1 MKKEIRNKVLI
12 VLAGLSFIGIT
23 AGVGIGLQRSA
34 LNSSYQSLFDNDKSE
49 TKLNPPIN
57 DADLVA
63 AISNF
68 SLKPEWSKI
77 SASQAFKLHNDKLY
91 AFKLSQ
97 AVDFSKVD
105 NKFSNLFFDIQVTEE
120 TKVESNSIKNLTVF
134 VFDKKTKREVASRA
148 FSANLSGFSAIAK
161 EDFLENFIAESS
173 KYNLDKSQL
182 TKKFASDSI
191 FPSAFALKFQDQL
204 LTNLRKISPEIFDAV
219 TKTPDGV
226 AAGVATQFQQG
237 ASGGSG
243 GNGGSAGSGGT
254 GTETNGQGSG
264 GATSDGASNG
274 AGTGAQNGA
283 PGQPEAPKVEAAPE
297 TPKTPEVPLVS
308 KLKPT
313 NPNLELALKQTL
325 ESFGGLELIA
335 ASGLQSLI
343 PNEYTLLPVTS
354 EKSLV
359 KIDIDDAK
367 GTAKIWL
374 KLLDKSNKEKLIGLE
389 ITGLS
394 SVDSIK
400 DKIFAKINKN
410 QNKYISLK
418 PQVAEYFRKNPN
430 QSIAKLISDYQTRS
444 SAAGSKVVEVLKKY
458 LESPDLVKKAIK
470 GEFSTAET
478 KPTEQGSGITTTT
491 RTSDGETQN
500 ELQKK
505 LVELSKKDPKVTA
518 DFKNYLKEEY
528 NIDLPEDSTSPAQQP
543 TAVQASVAASSATE
557 VQVQV
562 QQPQQQQPQQ
572 QQPQQQQPQ
581 EQQQEIQSEDNRSP
595 RSSFSKYNFAKQQ
608 EAIELVG
615 KDKDFYAPYFEIYN
629 YQLPIIQSEGK
640 TVLVTPDQ
648 LDFWFETKDNLKVD
662 NYNFDFSLDQ
672 NQDEKSTDKTLKLN
686 VNFKADSNFKLEVS
700 PKNVPFLDVSE
711 AIEQPKDEV
720 NPQAVNVAIEVTPP
734 APEKNHSSYK
744 FKGFTYPITI
754 NTEGS
759 KVQNE
764 LEKLVGNNH
773 QGTLNNTLPY
783 LLFQSD
789 LDSIFKTAKLD
800 SWFSL
805 SDSDKNNAK
814 AYLKSTLNPITDKM
828 SLQKPKVEATPAPAP
843 AAPATPTPPAPTNPP
858 AGSGSAANPA
868 PANPGSGSA
877 ASTAPT
883 TGSGASGGS
892 TTSGDS
898 SNSSSGASSSS
909 TSSSAATAASATSSS
924 VVANTATAFQ
934 DPATPAPEKEE
945 TFAFGDYLIN
955 YLDKFEKFNK
965 AQGQKLAISSQY
977 DAKNRSYNFVFEVLD
992 SDNDTIASSTFGLVG
1007 VNKNNT
1013 ALKTSLAYG
1022 PDVFVDGSSGLDFHA
1037 HDGQTNSILTN
1048 VSSTKTSFQYKVNNF
1063 TDNSAL
1069 DKLLQENGYYNQRA
1083 TDGKGITIKQPLV
1096 YDFDNQGSVY
1106 EFDGNTKG
1114 FIKTRGRQV
1123 EKSTLQE
1130 GVMYFVFKPENN
1142 LVDSEKLVEQSYKL
1156 LSTAPEAKN
1165 GSFGA
1170 SYLELFRTVDDS
1182 NGNGNGN
1189 GKAKR
1194 ISSILNLGWRVEK
1207 ARSLAIDKNQISTT
1221 EHNYQTKG
1229 LVVFRDTDP
1238 VATDKDPSKLYDYG
1252 KQSDT
1257 DLDAGKHQEIK
1268 ESAKLFNTGA
1278 GGSGSA
1284 GSATTQT
1291 SPTVKP
1297 EDVNEI
1303 FKNFIPKDGTTTSS
1317 TDGQGQIYQDGI
1329 WFNHT
1334 RPKDN
1339 VSLESFLNKTWILEV
1354 RIDKSSVTFSLI
1366 AQREPNQEPY
1376 VWTSQLQSIYKD
1388 AKQNIN
1394 PDTPIGVM
1402 FGRGIDYSQIGDRII
1417 SGLDSSGKDRE
1428 GITFKALAV
1437 FKGEK
1442 MAKDDKARLEIR
1454 KAFIDQYF
1462 K

>member
-34 LNSSYQSLFDNDKSE
+34 LSSSYQELFNNDKSE

-134 VFDKKTKREVASRA
+134 VFDKKTKKEVASRA
-148 FSANLSGFSAIAK
+148 FTANLSGFSAIAK

-204 LTNLRKISPEIFDAV
+204 LTNLRKISPEIFDEA
-219 TKTPDGV
+219 TKTPVSV

-237 ASGGSG
+237 PGGSG
-243 GNGGSAGSGGT
+243 GNGGST
-254 GTETNGQGSG
+254 GNGQGSG
-264 GATSDGASNG
+264 GAAGDGASNG
-274 AGTGAQNGA
+274 AGAGAQDGSGPN
-283 PGQPEAPKVEAAPE
+283 QPSTPE
-297 TPKTPEVPLVS
+297 TPKVDATPKAPEVPLVS

-394 SVDSIK
+394 SVESIK

-430 QSIAKLISDYQTRS
+430 QSIAKLISDYQTLS
-444 SAAGSKVVEVLKKY
+444 SAAGSKVAEVLKKY
-458 LESPDLVKKAIK
+458 LESPDLIKKAIK
-470 GEFSTAET
+470 GEFSAAET
-478 KPTEQGSGITTTT
+478 KPAEQTTGTSGA
-491 RTSDGETQN
+491 SGQETQN
-500 ELQKK
+500 ELEKK
-505 LVELSKKDPKVTA
+505 LVELSKKDPKVTT

-528 NIDLPEDSTSPAQQP
+528 NIDLPEDKAPEAQQTA
-543 TAVQASVAASSATE
+543 TAVQASVVAVSSIEA
-557 VQVQV
+557 
-562 QQPQQQQPQQ
+562 QPQQQQQTQQQPQQ

-581 EQQQEIQSEDNRSP
+581 KVTRFDDESP
-595 RSSFSKYNFAKQQ
+595 RDFAPSKYNFIKLHDT
-608 EAIELVG
+608 IELIG
-615 KDKDFYAPYFEIYN
+615 KDKEFYAPYFEIYN

-858 AGSGSAANPA
+858 AGSGSAA
-868 PANPGSGSA
+868 
-877 ASTAPT
+877 STAPT

-992 SDNDTIASSTFGLVG
+992 SDNDTIASSTFALVG

-1013 ALKTSLAYG
+1013 ALKTSLAYS
-1022 PDVFVDGSSGLDFHA
+1022 PDVFIDGSSGLDFHA
-1037 HDGQTNSILTN
+1037 HEGQTNSILTN

-1083 TDGKGITIKQPLV
+1083 ADGKGITIKQPLV

-1170 SYLELFRTVDDS
+1170 SYLELFRTVDDNDGS
-1182 NGNGNGN
+1182 KDN
-1189 GKAKR
+1189 KAKR

-1252 KQSDT
+1252 KQTEES
-1257 DLDAGKHQEIK
+1257 LDKGEHQKIT
-1268 ESAKLFNTGA
+1268 ESKKLFDIGTTSSTGTGGVAATGA
-1278 GGSGSA
+1278 
-1284 GSATTQT
+1284 QT
-1291 SPTVKP
+1291 SPAVKT

-1303 FKNFIPKDGTTTSS
+1303 FKKFIESKS

-1334 RPKDN
+1334 RPSQN

>member
-34 LNSSYQSLFDNDKSE
+34 LSSSYLSQFDNDKSE

-219 TKTPDGV
+219 NKTPVSV
-226 AAGVATQFQQG
+226 AAGVATQFQESG
-237 ASGGSG
+237 SSGGGSG
-243 GNGGSAGSGGT
+243 GNGQGSSGAAGGGT
-254 GTETNGQGSG
+254 ADNGAAGD
-264 GATSDGASNG
+264 TSD
-274 AGTGAQNGA
+274 QNGSNQ
-283 PGQPEAPKVEAAPE
+283 PGANTSPEAPKVEAAPE
-297 TPKTPEVPLVS
+297 APKAPEVPLVS

-394 SVDSIK
+394 SVESIK

-430 QSIAKLISDYQTRS
+430 QSIAKLISQYNTKS
-444 SAAGSKVVEVLKKY
+444 SAPDSKVAEVLKKY
-458 LESPDLVKKAIK
+458 LENPDLVKKAIK
-470 GEFSTAET
+470 GETSGTGTMPAET
-478 KPTEQGSGITTTT
+478 ASPAPAQPESQAG
-491 RTSDGETQN
+491 GET
-500 ELQKK
+500 ESEFEKK
-505 LVELSKKDPKVTA
+505 LKELSKNEKDSNATQAIKT
-518 DFKNYLKEEY
+518 YLKEEY
-528 NIDLPEDSTSPAQQP
+528 NIDLPADKAPESQQTA
-543 TAVQASVAASSATE
+543 TAVPASVAALSSTNE
-557 VQVQV
+557 VQQQVQ

-572 QQPQQQQPQ
+572 QQPQQQQMQ
-581 EQQQEIQSEDNRSP
+581 QQQESQTQEQT
-595 RSSFSKYNFAKQQ
+595 QQ
-608 EAIELVG
+608 ETQPKQDSPEDIAK

-629 YQLPIIQSEGK
+629 YQLPTTQSEGISA
-640 TVLVTPDQ
+640 LVTPDQ

-672 NQDEKSTDKTLKLN
+672 KQDEKSTDKTLKVN
-686 VNFKADSNFKLEVS
+686 VNFEADSNFKLEVS
-700 PKNVPFLDVSE
+700 PKNVPFLDVSND
-711 AIEQPKDEV
+711 IVPEV
-720 NPQAVNVAIEVTPP
+720 QSTESKAVNVAIEVTPS
-734 APEKNHSSYK
+734 APEKDHSS
-744 FKGFTYPITI
+744 FRFTGWTFPITI

-773 QGTLNNTLPY
+773 QGTLNNSLPY

-805 SDSDKNNAK
+805 SDTEKNNAK
-814 AYLKSTLNPITDKM
+814 AYLKSTLNPITNEI

-843 AAPATPTPPAPTNPP
+843 ATPAPAPATPTPPAPANPGPGTAATP
-858 AGSGSAANPA
+858 APGTSTTPAAGSSGSGSSTASA
-868 PANPGSGSA
+868 GSA
-877 ASTAPT
+877 
-883 TGSGASGGS
+883 
-892 TTSGDS
+892 DS
-898 SNSSSGASSSS
+898 SSSSSSGSSSGSSATAASSSS
-909 TSSSAATAASATSSS
+909 VAT
-924 VVANTATAFQ
+924 TATPFQ
-934 DPATPAPEKEE
+934 DPATPAPEKEQ

-977 DAKNRSYNFVFEVLD
+977 DEKKRSYNFVFEVLD

-1022 PDVFVDGSSGLDFHA
+1022 PDVFIDGSSGLDFHA
-1037 HDGQTNSILTN
+1037 HEGQSKSILTN
-1048 VSSTKTSFQYKVNNF
+1048 ISSAKTSFQYKVNNF
-1063 TDNSAL
+1063 TDNPEL
-1069 DKLLQENGYYNQRA
+1069 DKLLKENGFYNQRA
-1083 TDGKGITIKQPLV
+1083 QNGKGITIKQPLV
-1096 YDFDNQGSVY
+1096 YEYDNQGSDY
-1106 EFDGNTKG
+1106 EFDGNTKK

-1130 GVMYFVFKPENN
+1130 GVMYFVFKPEDN
-1142 LVDSEKLVEQSYKL
+1142 LVKTDKLVNQSYKL
-1156 LSTAPEAKN
+1156 LSTAPEAQS

-1170 SYLELFRTVDDS
+1170 SYLELFRTHHDNEVD
-1182 NGNGNGN
+1182 
-1189 GKAKR
+1189 R
-1194 ISSILNLGWRVEK
+1194 ISQPLNIGWRIEK

-1229 LVVFRDTDP
+1229 LVVFRDADP
-1238 VATDKDPSKLYDYG
+1238 VSKQDPSKLYDYTKEKTENLNG
-1252 KQSDT
+1252 DGEDT
-1257 DLDAGKHQEIK
+1257 TEKIT
-1268 ESAKLFNTGA
+1268 ESKKLFDTGA
-1278 GGSGSA
+1278 TSSTGTGGVAAA
-1284 GSATTQT
+1284 GTQQ
-1291 SPTVKP
+1291 PDIKP
-1297 EDVNEI
+1297 EAVNEI
-1303 FKNFIPKDGTTTSS
+1303 FKKFVEAKGSDSS
-1317 TDGQGQIYQDGI
+1317 IQGQVYQDGI

-1334 RPKDN
+1334 RPSQN

-1417 SGLDSSGKDRE
+1417 SELDSSGKDRE

>member
-34 LNSSYQSLFDNDKSE
+34 LSSSYLSQFDNDKSE

-134 VFDKKTKREVASRA
+134 VFDKKTKKEVASRA

-219 TKTPDGV
+219 TSSPVSV
-226 AAGVATQFQQG
+226 ASAVATQFQQE
-237 ASGGSG
+237 SGSG
-243 GNGGSAGSGGT
+243 GG
-254 GTETNGQGSG
+254 
-264 GATSDGASNG
+264 G
-274 AGTGAQNGA
+274 AGTGSGEASGAGTGGSTGASGSNTGQGTNGEGA
-283 PGQPEAPKVEAAPE
+283 NTSPETPKVETAPEAPKA
-297 TPKTPEVPLVS
+297 PEVPLVS

-394 SVDSIK
+394 SVESIK

-444 SAAGSKVVEVLKKY
+444 SAADSKVAEVLKKY
-458 LESPDLVKKAIK
+458 LESPDLIKNAIK
-470 GEFSTAET
+470 GDASGTGTKPAET
-478 KPTEQGSGITTTT
+478 APAAPAQPEAQAEEGTKSEF
-491 RTSDGETQN
+491 E
-500 ELQKK
+500 KK
-505 LVELSKKDPKVTA
+505 LVELSTKDSKATEA
-518 DFKNYLKEEY
+518 IKTYLKDEY
-528 NIDLPEDSTSPAQQP
+528 NIDLKTDSASTQP
-543 TAVQASVAASSATE
+543 TAVQASVAAVLSAD
-557 VQVQV
+557 QVQAQE

-572 QQPQQQQPQ
+572 QQQQQM
-581 EQQQEIQSEDNRSP
+581 QQETQSEEQPKQDTP
-595 RSSFSKYNFAKQQ
+595 EEIAK
-608 EAIELVG
+608 
-615 KDKDFYAPYFEIYN
+615 KDKEFYAPYFEIYN
-629 YQLPIIQSEGK
+629 YELPTTQSEGISA
-640 TVLVTPDQ
+640 LVTPDQ

-662 NYNFDFSLDQ
+662 DYNFDFSLDQ
-672 NQDEKSTDKTLKLN
+672 KQDEKSTDKTLKLN
-686 VNFKADSNFKLEVS
+686 VNFEADSNFKLEVR
-700 PKNVPFLDVSE
+700 PENVPFLDVS
-711 AIEQPKDEV
+711 KDIVPEV
-720 NPQAVNVAIEVTPP
+720 QSTEVQSNESKLVNVAIEATPKT
-734 APEKNHSSYK
+734 PEKDHSS
-744 FKGFTYPITI
+744 FRFAGWTFPITI

-800 SWFSL
+800 SWFSI
-805 SDSDKNNAK
+805 SDTEKNNAK
-814 AYLKSTLNPITDKM
+814 AYLKTALNPITNEM
-828 SLQKPKVEATPAPAP
+828 SLQKPKVEATPAPA
-843 AAPATPTPPAPTNPP
+843 APATPTPPAPANPP
-858 AGSGSAANPA
+858 ADSGSGTPA
-868 PANPGSGSA
+868 PANPGPTNSG
-877 ASTAPT
+877 TP
-883 TGSGASGGS
+883 GGS
-892 TTSGDS
+892 TTPGAPAAGSGV
-898 SNSSSGASSSS
+898 SGSTGSDASSSS
-909 TSSSAATAASATSSS
+909 SSASSSSSSSASTAASTSSSTA
-924 VVANTATAFQ
+924 VNTATAFQ
-934 DPATPAPEKEE
+934 DPATPAPEKEQ

-955 YLDKFEKFNK
+955 YLDKLAGFKLES
-965 AQGQKLAISSQY
+965 GQKLAISSQY
-977 DAKNRSYNFVFEVLD
+977 DAKNRSYNFVFEVRD
-992 SDNDTIASSTFGLVG
+992 SDNDTIAWSKFGLVG

-1022 PDVFVDGSSGLDFHA
+1022 PDVFIDGSSGLDFHA
-1037 HDGQTNSILTN
+1037 HEGQTNSILTN
-1048 VSSTKTSFQYKVNNF
+1048 INSTKTSFQYKVNNF
-1063 TDNSAL
+1063 TDNPEL
-1069 DKLLQENGYYNQRA
+1069 DKLLKENGFYNQRA
-1083 TDGKGITIKQPLV
+1083 QDGKGITIKQPLV
-1096 YDFDNQGSVY
+1096 YG
-1106 EFDGNTKG
+1106 FDGESKKIATG
-1114 FIKTRGRQV
+1114 LGRQV

-1130 GVMYFVFKPENN
+1130 GVMYFVFKPEHTIAKT
-1142 LVDSEKLVEQSYKL
+1142 DKLLDQSYKL
-1156 LSTAPEAKN
+1156 LSTAPDGLN
-1165 GSFGA
+1165 GAFGS
-1170 SYLELFRTVDDS
+1170 SYLELFRTDDH
-1182 NGNGNGN
+1182 NGN
-1189 GKAKR
+1189 R
-1194 ISSILNLGWRVEK
+1194 ISQTINLGWRIEK
-1207 ARSLAIDKNQISTT
+1207 ARSLAIDKSQIPTT
-1221 EHNYQTKG
+1221 EHDWQTKG
-1229 LVVFRDTDP
+1229 LVVLRDADP
-1238 VATDKDPSKLYDYG
+1238 LSTNDPSKLYDYT
-1252 KQSDT
+1252 KQTDENFEAGDT
-1257 DLDAGKHQEIK
+1257 QEIK
-1268 ESAKLFNTGA
+1268 ESAKLSGTGS

-1284 GSATTQT
+1284 GTQ
-1291 SPTVKP
+1291 PTV
-1297 EDVNEI
+1297 DVNKVNDI
-1303 FKNFIPKDGTTTSS
+1303 FKKFISENGTGTTSS

-1334 RPKDN
+1334 RPSDN

>member
-34 LNSSYQSLFDNDKSE
+34 LSSSYLAQFDNDKSE

-134 VFDKKTKREVASRA
+134 VFDKKTKKEVASRA
-148 FSANLSGFSAIAK
+148 FTANLFGFSAIAK

-204 LTNLRKISPEIFDAV
+204 LTNLRKISPEIFDVV
-219 TKTPDGV
+219 TTTPVSV
-226 AAGVATQFQQG
+226 AAGVATQFQEPG
-237 ASGGSG
+237 ASGD
-243 GNGGSAGSGGT
+243 T
-254 GTETNGQGSG
+254 GTQ
-264 GATSDGASNG
+264 DGAS
-274 AGTGAQNGA
+274 
-283 PGQPEAPKVEAAPE
+283 QPSTDGSSPKAPKVEATPE
-297 TPKTPEVPLVS
+297 TPKAPEVPLVS

-430 QSIAKLISDYQTRS
+430 QSIAKLISQYNTKV
-444 SAAGSKVVEVLKKY
+444 SAADSKVAEVLKKY

-470 GEFSTAET
+470 GEFSVESQTESSET
-478 KPTEQGSGITTTT
+478 FDEKLKKLASQGEQSSKDSVKEYLKQEYNIEVQTDSTGS
-491 RTSDGETQN
+491 TSTGGGETQP
-500 ELQKK
+500 
-505 LVELSKKDPKVTA
+505 V
-518 DFKNYLKEEY
+518 
-528 NIDLPEDSTSPAQQP
+528 
-543 TAVQASVAASSATE
+543 AVQASVTALSSTSQPQAQQE
-557 VQVQV
+557 QQQQQMQQQQPEQQQPQV
-562 QQPQQQQPQQ
+562 QQPKQVTWFDD
-572 QQPQQQQPQ
+572 
-581 EQQQEIQSEDNRSP
+581 ESP
-595 RSSFSKYNFAKQQ
+595 RDFAPSKYNFIKVH
-608 EAIELVG
+608 ETIELVG

-629 YQLPIIQSEGK
+629 YQLPTIQSEGK

-711 AIEQPKDEV
+711 AIEQPKDQTSE
-720 NPQAVNVAIEVTPP
+720 PKAVNVAIEATPKT
-734 APEKNHSSYK
+734 PEKDHSSYK

-773 QGTLNNTLPY
+773 QGTLNNSLPY

-814 AYLKSTLNPITDKM
+814 AYLKSTLNPITNEM
-828 SLQKPKVEATPAPAP
+828 SLQKPKVEAAPTPAPAP
-843 AAPATPTPPAPTNPP
+843 ATP
-858 AGSGSAANPA
+858 PA
-868 PANPGSGSA
+868 PANPPAASTPAEGSGAAGSAAPAAGSGGSTGSA
-877 ASTAPT
+877 AS
-883 TGSGASGGS
+883 GGS
-892 TTSGDS
+892 SGS
-898 SNSSSGASSSS
+898 SPSSTSSSSSSDSSS
-909 TSSSAATAASATSSS
+909 TSSSSSSSSSASSSAATTSSS
-924 VVANTATAFQ
+924 TAATTATAFQ

-965 AQGQKLAISSQY
+965 TQGQKLAISSQY
-977 DAKNRSYNFVFEVLD
+977 DAKNRSYNFVFEVRD
-992 SDNDTIASSTFGLVG
+992 SDNDTIASSTFALVG

-1013 ALKTSLAYG
+1013 ALKTSLAYS
-1022 PDVFVDGSSGLDFHA
+1022 PDVFIDGSSGLDFHA
-1037 HDGQTNSILTN
+1037 HEGQTNSILTN

-1083 TDGKGITIKQPLV
+1083 ADGKGITIKQPLV

-1170 SYLELFRTVDDS
+1170 SYLELFRTVDDNDGS
-1182 NGNGNGN
+1182 KDN
-1189 GKAKR
+1189 KAKR

-1252 KQSDT
+1252 KQTEES
-1257 DLDAGKHQEIK
+1257 LDKGEHQKIT
-1268 ESAKLFNTGA
+1268 ESKKLFDTGA
-1278 GGSGSA
+1278 TSSTGTGGVA
-1284 GSATTQT
+1284 ATGAQT
-1291 SPTVKP
+1291 SPAVKT

-1303 FKNFIPKDGTTTSS
+1303 FKKFIESKS

>member
-34 LNSSYQSLFDNDKSE
+34 LSSSYQELFNNDKSE

-134 VFDKKTKREVASRA
+134 VFDKKTKKEVASRA

-219 TKTPDGV
+219 TTTPDGV
-226 AAGVATQFQQG
+226 AAGVATQFQDGAGTGAGNGAGTNG
-237 ASGGSG
+237 AS
-243 GNGGSAGSGGT
+243 
-254 GTETNGQGSG
+254 GSG
-264 GATSDGASNG
+264 GATGDTGSNG
-274 AGTGAQNGA
+274 AGTDAQNGSTQPA
-283 PGQPEAPKVEAAPE
+283 APEAPKVDAAP
-297 TPKTPEVPLVS
+297 KAPEVPLVS

-394 SVDSIK
+394 SVESIK
-400 DKIFAKINKN
+400 NKIFAKINKN

-430 QSIAKLISDYQTRS
+430 QSIAKLVSDYQTRS

-572 QQPQQQQPQ
+572 QQPQ

-629 YQLPIIQSEGK
+629 YQLPTIQSQGQ

-662 NYNFDFSLDQ
+662 DYNFDFSLDQ
-672 NQDEKSTDKTLKLN
+672 KQDEKSTDKTLKLN

-711 AIEQPKDEV
+711 AIEQPKDQSSE
-720 NPQAVNVAIEVTPP
+720 PKTVNVAIQVTPP
-734 APEKNHSSYK
+734 APEKDHSSYK

-773 QGTLNNTLPY
+773 QGTLNNSLPY

-828 SLQKPKVEATPAPAP
+828 SLQKPKVETTPAP
-843 AAPATPTPPAPTNPP
+843 AAPAAPTPPAPANPP
-858 AGSGSAANPA
+858 TDSGSAATPA
-868 PANPGSGSA
+868 PGAPASGSGSA
-877 ASTAPT
+877 AS
-883 TGSGASGGS
+883 GG
-892 TTSGDS
+892 S
-898 SNSSSGASSSS
+898 SNSSSSSSS
-909 TSSSAATAASATSSS
+909 TSTAATSSS
-924 VVANTATAFQ
+924 SVTSTATAFQ
-934 DPATPAPEKEE
+934 DPATPAPEKEQ

-977 DAKNRSYNFVFEVLD
+977 DEKKRSYNFVFEVLD

-1013 ALKTSLAYG
+1013 ALKTSLAYS
-1022 PDVFVDGSSGLDFHA
+1022 PDVFIDGSSGLDFHA
-1037 HDGQTNSILTN
+1037 HEGQTNSILTN

-1083 TDGKGITIKQPLV
+1083 ADGKGITIKQPLV

-1142 LVDSEKLVEQSYKL
+1142 LVNSEKLVEQSYKL
-1156 LSTAPEAKN
+1156 LSTAPEAQN

-1182 NGNGNGN
+1182 NGNGNGNGN

-1238 VATDKDPSKLYDYG
+1238 VATDKDPSKLYDYA
-1252 KQSDT
+1252 KQTEES
-1257 DLDAGKHQEIK
+1257 LDKGEHQKIT
-1268 ESAKLFNTGA
+1268 ESKKLFDTGA
-1278 GGSGSA
+1278 TSSTGTGGVA
-1284 GSATTQT
+1284 ATATQT
-1291 SPTVKP
+1291 SPTVKT

-1303 FKNFIPKDGTTTSS
+1303 FKKFIESKS

-1376 VWTSQLQSIYKD
+1376 VWTSQLQTIYKD

>member
-34 LNSSYQSLFDNDKSE
+34 LSSSYLSQFDNDKSE

-134 VFDKKTKREVASRA
+134 VFDKKTKKEVASRA
-148 FSANLSGFSAIAK
+148 FTANLSGFSAIAK

-219 TKTPDGV
+219 TKTPVSV
-226 AAGVATQFQQG
+226 AAGVATQFQQDSSEG
-237 ASGGSG
+237 GGGTGSG
-243 GNGGSAGSGGT
+243 GNGQGSAAGAGNGAGTNGGT
-254 GTETNGQGSG
+254 GTDGASG
-264 GATSDGASNG
+264 GAAG
-274 AGTGAQNGA
+274 GTGDQNGSNQ
-283 PGQPEAPKVEAAPE
+283 PGANTPE
-297 TPKTPEVPLVS
+297 TPKVDAAPKTLEVPLVS

-430 QSIAKLISDYQTRS
+430 QSIAKLISQYNTKV
-444 SAAGSKVVEVLKKY
+444 SAADSKVAEVLKKY
-458 LESPDLVKKAIK
+458 LESPDLIKNAIM
-470 GEFSTAET
+470 
-478 KPTEQGSGITTTT
+478 
-491 RTSDGETQN
+491 GETSGTGTMPAEAALPAPAQPGSQAGG
-500 ELQKK
+500 ETESEFEKK
-505 LVELSKKDPKVTA
+505 LKELSKNEKDSNATQAIKT
-518 DFKNYLKEEY
+518 YLKEEY
-528 NIDLPEDSTSPAQQP
+528 NIDLPADKTPESQQTA
-543 TAVQASVAASSATE
+543 TAVPASVAALWFIDE
-557 VQVQV
+557 VKQL
-562 QQPQQQQPQQ
+562 QQESQT
-572 QQPQQQQPQ
+572 Q
-581 EQQQEIQSEDNRSP
+581 EQTQQETQPKQDSPEDI
-595 RSSFSKYNFAKQQ
+595 AK
-608 EAIELVG
+608 
-615 KDKDFYAPYFEIYN
+615 KDKAFYAPYFEIYN
-629 YQLPIIQSEGK
+629 YQLPTTESEGISA
-640 TVLVTPDQ
+640 LVTPDQ

-662 NYNFDFSLDQ
+662 DYNFDFSLDQ

-686 VNFKADSNFKLEVS
+686 VNFEADSNFKLEVK
-700 PKNVPFLDVSE
+700 PENVPFLDVS
-711 AIEQPKDEV
+711 KDIVPEV
-720 NPQAVNVAIEVTPP
+720 QSNESKAVNVAIEVTPS
-734 APEKNHSSYK
+734 APEKDHSSYR
-744 FKGFTYPITI
+744 FTGWTFPITI

-800 SWFSL
+800 SWFSI
-805 SDSDKNNAK
+805 SDTEKNNAK
-814 AYLKSTLNPITDKM
+814 AYLKSTLNPITNEI
-828 SLQKPKVEATPAPAP
+828 SLQKPKVEAAPAPAP
-843 AAPATPTPPAPTNPP
+843 ANPP
-858 AGSGSAANPA
+858 APA
-868 PANPGSGSA
+868 PANPPADSGS
-877 ASTAPT
+877 T
-883 TGSGASGGS
+883 ASGGS
-892 TTSGDS
+892 T
-898 SNSSSGASSSS
+898 SSGASSSS
-909 TSSSAATAASATSSS
+909 SSNASSSSSSSSSTSSTSASATASSS
-924 VVANTATAFQ
+924 VANTATPFQ
-934 DPATPAPEKEE
+934 DPATPPAQEKEQ

-955 YLDKFEKFNK
+955 YLDKFAGFKLES
-965 AQGQKLAISSQY
+965 GQKLAISSQY
-977 DAKNRSYNFVFEVLD
+977 DEKKRSYNFVFEVRD

-1013 ALKTSLAYG
+1013 ALKTSLAYS
-1022 PDVFVDGSSGLDFHA
+1022 PDVFIDGSSGLDFHA
-1037 HDGQTNSILTN
+1037 HEGQSNSILTN
-1048 VSSTKTSFQYKVNNF
+1048 ISSAKTSFQYKVNNF
-1063 TDNSAL
+1063 TDNPEL
-1069 DKLLQENGYYNQRA
+1069 DKLLKENGFYNQRA
-1083 TDGKGITIKQPLV
+1083 QDGKGITIKQPLV
-1096 YDFDNQGSVY
+1096 YG
-1106 EFDGNTKG
+1106 FDGESKKIATG
-1114 FIKTRGRQV
+1114 LGRQV

-1130 GVMYFVFKPENN
+1130 GVMYFVFKPEHTIAKI
-1142 LVDSEKLVEQSYKL
+1142 DKLLDQSYKL
-1156 LSTAPEAKN
+1156 LSTAPDGLN
-1165 GSFGA
+1165 GAFGS
-1170 SYLELFRTVDDS
+1170 SYLELFRTNDDNNS
-1182 NGNGNGN
+1182 N
-1189 GKAKR
+1189 R
-1194 ISSILNLGWRVEK
+1194 ISQTINLGWRIEK
-1207 ARSLAIDKNQISTT
+1207 ARSLAIDKNQIPTT
-1221 EHNYQTKG
+1221 EHDWQTKG
-1229 LVVFRDTDP
+1229 LVVFRDAADP
-1238 VATDKDPSKLYDYG
+1238 ASNQDPSKLYDYTKEETEKLTAG
-1252 KQSDT
+1252 DGEDTEKITESKTLFDT
-1257 DLDAGKHQEIK
+1257 DA
-1268 ESAKLFNTGA
+1268 
-1278 GGSGSA
+1278 
-1284 GSATTQT
+1284 
-1291 SPTVKP
+1291 
-1297 EDVNEI
+1297 
-1303 FKNFIPKDGTTTSS
+1303 TSS
-1317 TDGQGQIYQDGI
+1317 TGTGGVAATGTQQPNIDANKVNDIFKKFIEAKSTQGQGQIYQDGI

>member
-34 LNSSYQSLFDNDKSE
+34 LSSSYQELFNNDKSE

-134 VFDKKTKREVASRA
+134 VFDKKTKKEVASRA

-204 LTNLRKISPEIFDAV
+204 LTNLRKISPEIFEEV
-219 TKTPDGV
+219 NKTPVSV
-226 AAGVATQFQQG
+226 AAGVATQFQEPAG
-237 ASGGSG
+237 GSGGSG
-243 GNGGSAGSGGT
+243 G
-254 GTETNGQGSG
+254 NGQGSG
-264 GATSDGASNG
+264 GATGD
-274 AGTGAQNGA
+274 TGAQNGA
-283 PGQPEAPKVEAAPE
+283 AQDGASQPGADGSSPEAPKVDAAP
-297 TPKTPEVPLVS
+297 KAPEVPLVS

-394 SVDSIK
+394 SVESIK

-430 QSIAKLISDYQTRS
+430 QSIAKLISQYNTKS
-444 SAAGSKVVEVLKKY
+444 SAPDSKVAKVLKKY
-458 LESPDLVKKAIK
+458 LENPDLVKKAIK
-470 GEFSTAET
+470 GETSGTGTMPAET
-478 KPTEQGSGITTTT
+478 ASPAPAQPESQAG
-491 RTSDGETQN
+491 GET
-500 ELQKK
+500 ESEFEKK
-505 LVELSKKDPKVTA
+505 LKELSKNEKDSNATQAIKT
-518 DFKNYLKEEY
+518 YLKEEY
-528 NIDLPEDSTSPAQQP
+528 NIDLPADKAPESQQTA
-543 TAVQASVAASSATE
+543 TAVSASVAALSSTNE
-557 VQVQV
+557 VQQQV
-562 QQPQQQQPQQ
+562 QQQQQPQQ
-572 QQPQQQQPQ
+572 QQESQTQ
-581 EQQQEIQSEDNRSP
+581 EQTQQETQPKQDSPEDI
-595 RSSFSKYNFAKQQ
+595 AK
-608 EAIELVG
+608 
-615 KDKDFYAPYFEIYN
+615 KDKAFYAPYFEIYN
-629 YQLPIIQSEGK
+629 YQLPTTQSDGISA
-640 TVLVTPDQ
+640 LVTPDQ

-662 NYNFDFSLDQ
+662 DYNFDFSLGQ

-686 VNFKADSNFKLEVS
+686 VNFEADSNFKLEVR
-700 PKNVPFLDVSE
+700 PENVPFLDVS
-711 AIEQPKDEV
+711 KDIVKESEV
-720 NPQAVNVAIEVTPP
+720 QGTESKAVNVAIPVTPP
-734 APEKNHSSYK
+734 APEKDHSSYR
-744 FKGFTYPITI
+744 FAGWTFPITI

-800 SWFSL
+800 SWFSI
-805 SDSDKNNAK
+805 SDTEKNNAK
-814 AYLKSTLNPITDKM
+814 AYLKSTLNPITNEM
-828 SLQKPKVEATPAPAP
+828 SLQKPKVESTPTPEPAPAN
-843 AAPATPTPPAPTNPP
+843 PTPPAPTPP
-858 AGSGSAANPA
+858 ADSGAGATPA
-868 PANPGSGSA
+868 PGTGSV
-877 ASTAPT
+877 APT
-883 TGSGASGGS
+883 NPGSGASGS
-892 TTSGDS
+892 TSG
-898 SNSSSGASSSS
+898 SSSGGSSDSSS
-909 TSSSAATAASATSSS
+909 TSTTATSSS
-924 VVANTATAFQ
+924 SVANTATAFQ
-934 DPATPAPEKEE
+934 DPATPAPEKEQ

-955 YLDKFEKFNK
+955 YLDKFAGFKLES
-965 AQGQKLAISSQY
+965 GQKLAISSQY
-977 DAKNRSYNFVFEVLD
+977 DEKKRSYNFVFEVRD

-1022 PDVFVDGSSGLDFHA
+1022 PDVFIDGSSGLDFHA
-1037 HDGQTNSILTN
+1037 HEGQSKSILTN
-1048 VSSTKTSFQYKVNNF
+1048 INSTKTSFQYKVNNF
-1063 TDNSAL
+1063 TDNPEL
-1069 DKLLQENGYYNQRA
+1069 DKLLKENGFYNQRA
-1083 TDGKGITIKQPLV
+1083 QDGKGITIKQPLV
-1096 YDFDNQGSVY
+1096 YEYDNQGSDY
-1106 EFDGNTKG
+1106 EFDGNTKK

-1130 GVMYFVFKPENN
+1130 GVMYFVFKPEDTIAKTDK
-1142 LVDSEKLVEQSYKL
+1142 LVDQSYKL
-1156 LSTAPEAKN
+1156 LSTAPEAQN

-1170 SYLELFRTVDDS
+1170 SYLELFRTSEYSLDK
-1182 NGNGNGN
+1182 N
-1189 GKAKR
+1189 APLQT
-1194 ISSILNLGWRVEK
+1194 LNLGWRIEK
-1207 ARSLAIDKNQISTT
+1207 ARSLAIDKNQIPTT
-1221 EHNYQTKG
+1221 EHDWQTKG
-1229 LVVFRDTDP
+1229 LVVFRDSDP
-1238 VATDKDPSKLYDYG
+1238 LSTKDSSKLYDYT
-1252 KQSDT
+1252 KQTAENFDLGDT
-1257 DLDAGKHQEIK
+1257 QEIT
-1268 ESAKLFNTGA
+1268 ESKKLYDTGSSTGT
-1278 GGSGSA
+1278 GGVA
-1284 GSATTQT
+1284 ATGTEQ

-1297 EDVNEI
+1297 EDVNDI
-1303 FKNFIPKDGTTTSS
+1303 FKKFIEAKS
-1317 TDGQGQIYQDGI
+1317 TQGQGQIYQDGI

-1334 RPKDN
+1334 RPSQN

>member
-134 VFDKKTKREVASRA
+134 VFDKKTKKEVASRA
-148 FSANLSGFSAIAK
+148 FTANLSGFSAIAK

-204 LTNLRKISPEIFDAV
+204 LTNLRKISPEIFEAV
-219 TKTPDGV
+219 NKTPDGV
-226 AAGVATQFQQG
+226 AAGVATQFQEAAG
-237 ASGGSG
+237 GSGGSG
-243 GNGGSAGSGGT
+243 AVGSGAG
-254 GTETNGQGSG
+254 TNGQGSG
-264 GATSDGASNG
+264 GATGDNG
-274 AGTGAQNGA
+274 SAGTGTGAQNGA
-283 PGQPEAPKVEAAPE
+283 SGQPNGSSPEAPKVEATPE
-297 TPKTPEVPLVS
+297 TPKAPEVPLVS

-394 SVDSIK
+394 SVESIK

-444 SAAGSKVVEVLKKY
+444 SAAGSKVAEVLKKY

-470 GEFSTAET
+470 GEFSVAET
-478 KPTEQGSGITTTT
+478 KPVEQTSGTSGTTG
-491 RTSDGETQN
+491 TSGASGQETQN
-500 ELQKK
+500 ELEKK
-505 LVELSKKDPKVTA
+505 LVELSKKDPKVTT

-528 NIDLPEDSTSPAQQP
+528 NIDLPEDKAPEAQQTA
-543 TAVQASVAASSATE
+543 TAVQASVVAVSSIEA
-557 VQVQV
+557 
-562 QQPQQQQPQQ
+562 QPQQQQQTQQQ
-572 QQPQQQQPQ
+572 QQPQAQQPQ
-581 EQQQEIQSEDNRSP
+581 KVTRFDDESP
-595 RSSFSKYNFAKQQ
+595 RDFAPSKYNFIKLHDT
-608 EAIELVG
+608 IELIG
-615 KDKDFYAPYFEIYN
+615 KDKEFYAPYFEIYN

-858 AGSGSAANPA
+858 AGSGSAA
-868 PANPGSGSA
+868 
-877 ASTAPT
+877 STAPT

-892 TTSGDS
+892 TTSSDS

-945 TFAFGDYLIN
+945 TFAFGYYLIN

-1013 ALKTSLAYG
+1013 ALKTSLAYS
-1022 PDVFVDGSSGLDFHA
+1022 PDVFIDGSSGLDFHA
-1037 HDGQTNSILTN
+1037 HEGQTNSILTN

-1083 TDGKGITIKQPLV
+1083 ADGKGITIKQPLV

-1142 LVDSEKLVEQSYKL
+1142 IANTEQLVEQSYKL
-1156 LSTAPEAKN
+1156 LSTAPEAQN

-1238 VATDKDPSKLYDYG
+1238 VATDKDPSKLYDYE
-1252 KQSDT
+1252 KQTEQS
-1257 DLDAGKHQEIK
+1257 LDEGEHQKIT
-1268 ESAKLFNTGA
+1268 ESKKLFDTGA
-1278 GGSGSA
+1278 TSSTGTGGVTAIG
-1284 GSATTQT
+1284 TQQ
-1291 SPTVKP
+1291 SPTVKT

-1303 FKNFIPKDGTTTSS
+1303 FKKFIESKS

-1334 RPKDN
+1334 RPSQN

>member
-134 VFDKKTKREVASRA
+134 VFDKKTKKEVASRA
-148 FSANLSGFSAIAK
+148 FTANLSGFSAIAK

-204 LTNLRKISPEIFDAV
+204 LTNLRKISPEIFDAA
-219 TKTPDGV
+219 TKTPVSV
-226 AAGVATQFQQG
+226 AAGVATQFQETG
-237 ASGGSG
+237 STGSGSG
-243 GNGGSAGSGGT
+243 GNG
-254 GTETNGQGSG
+254 QGSG
-264 GATSDGASNG
+264 AGTGGGTAAGGTDGASTGATGGTNGNTASNG
-274 AGTGAQNGA
+274 AGAGTQNGEGA
-283 PGQPEAPKVEAAPE
+283 VAPE
-297 TPKTPEVPLVS
+297 TPKVDAAPKAPEVPLVS

-394 SVDSIK
+394 SVESIK

-430 QSIAKLISDYQTRS
+430 QSIAKLISQYNTKSLAPD
-444 SAAGSKVVEVLKKY
+444 SKVAEVLKKY

-470 GEFSTAET
+470 GEFSVESQTESSET
-478 KPTEQGSGITTTT
+478 FDEKLKKLASQGEQSSKDSVKEYLKQEYNIEVQTDSTGS
-491 RTSDGETQN
+491 TSTGGGETQP
-500 ELQKK
+500 
-505 LVELSKKDPKVTA
+505 V
-518 DFKNYLKEEY
+518 
-528 NIDLPEDSTSPAQQP
+528 
-543 TAVQASVAASSATE
+543 AVQASVAALSSTSQPQA
-557 VQVQV
+557 
-562 QQPQQQQPQQ
+562 QQEQQQQQMQQQQPQQ
-572 QQPQQQQPQ
+572 QQPQQQQP
-581 EQQQEIQSEDNRSP
+581 EQQQPQVQQPKQVTWFDDESP
-595 RSSFSKYNFAKQQ
+595 RDFAPSKYNFIKVH
-608 EAIELVG
+608 ETIELVG

-629 YQLPIIQSEGK
+629 YQLPTIQSEGK
-640 TVLVTPDQ
+640 TALVTPDQ

-672 NQDEKSTDKTLKLN
+672 KQDESGTDKTLKLN
-686 VNFKADSNFKLEVS
+686 VNFEADSNFKLEVR
-700 PKNVPFLDVSE
+700 PENVPFLDVSD

-720 NPQAVNVAIEVTPP
+720 NPQAVNVAIPVTPS
-734 APEKNHSSYK
+734 APEKDHSSYK

-773 QGTLNNTLPY
+773 QGTLNNSLPY

-814 AYLKSTLNPITDKM
+814 AYLKSTLNPITNEM
-828 SLQKPKVEATPAPAP
+828 SLQKPKVEAAPTPAPAP
-843 AAPATPTPPAPTNPP
+843 ANPTPPAPTNPP
-858 AGSGSAANPA
+858 ADSGSTASNPPAVGSGSSTA
-868 PANPGSGSA
+868 PAAGSDSGSTGSA
-877 ASTAPT
+877 A
-883 TGSGASGGS
+883 SGASGGS
-892 TTSGDS
+892 
-898 SNSSSGASSSS
+898 SNSS
-909 TSSSAATAASATSSS
+909 SATSSS
-924 VVANTATAFQ
+924 TGSAATTSSSVVVNNATAFQ

-1013 ALKTSLAYG
+1013 ALKTSLAYS
-1022 PDVFVDGSSGLDFHA
+1022 PDVFIDGSSGLDFHA
-1037 HDGQTNSILTN
+1037 HEGQTNSILTN

-1083 TDGKGITIKQPLV
+1083 ADGKGITIKQPLV

-1170 SYLELFRTVDDS
+1170 SYLELFRTVDDNDGS
-1182 NGNGNGN
+1182 KDN
-1189 GKAKR
+1189 KAKR

-1252 KQSDT
+1252 KQTEES
-1257 DLDAGKHQEIK
+1257 LDKGEHQKIT
-1268 ESAKLFNTGA
+1268 ESKKLFDTGTTSSTGTGGVAATGA
-1278 GGSGSA
+1278 
-1284 GSATTQT
+1284 QT
-1291 SPTVKP
+1291 SPAVKT

-1303 FKNFIPKDGTTTSS
+1303 FKKFIESKS

-1334 RPKDN
+1334 RPSQN

-1417 SGLDSSGKDRE
+1417 SDLDSSGKDRE

>member
-34 LNSSYQSLFDNDKSE
+34 LSSSYLSQFDNDKSE

-134 VFDKKTKREVASRA
+134 VFDKKTKKEVASRA

-219 TKTPDGV
+219 NKTPDGV
-226 AAGVATQFQQG
+226 AAGVATQFQETG
-237 ASGGSG
+237 ASGSGSG
-243 GNGGSAGSGGT
+243 GNGGSAGSGAGT
-254 GTETNGQGSG
+254 GDTGSTG
-264 GATSDGASNG
+264 TGA
-274 AGTGAQNGA
+274 GAQNGA
-283 PGQPEAPKVEAAPE
+283 SQPAAPEAPKVET
-297 TPKTPEVPLVS
+297 TPKAPEVPLVS

-491 RTSDGETQN
+491 GTSDGETQN

-528 NIDLPEDSTSPAQQP
+528 NIDLPEDSTSLAQQP

-562 QQPQQQQPQQ
+562 QV

-615 KDKDFYAPYFEIYN
+615 KDKDFYVPYFEIYN
-629 YQLPIIQSEGK
+629 YQLPTIQSQGQ

-662 NYNFDFSLDQ
+662 DYNFDFSLDQ

-686 VNFKADSNFKLEVS
+686 VNFKADSNLKLEVS
-700 PKNVPFLDVSE
+700 PKNVPFLDFSE
-711 AIEQPKDEV
+711 AIEQPKAEI
-720 NPQAVNVAIEVTPP
+720 NPQAVNVAIQVTPP
-734 APEKNHSSYK
+734 APEKDHSSYK

-773 QGTLNNTLPY
+773 QGTLNNSLPY

-828 SLQKPKVEATPAPAP
+828 SLQKPKVEATPAPA
-843 AAPATPTPPAPTNPP
+843 APATPAPAT
-858 AGSGSAANPA
+858 PA
-868 PANPGSGSA
+868 PANPPAASTPAEGSGAAGSA
-877 ASTAPT
+877 APAA
-883 TGSGASGGS
+883 GSGGS
-892 TTSGDS
+892 SGS
-898 SNSSSGASSSS
+898 SSSS
-909 TSSSAATAASATSSS
+909 TSSSSSSDSSSTSSS
-924 VVANTATAFQ
+924 SSSSSSASSSAASTSSSTAVNTATAFQ
-934 DPATPAPEKEE
+934 DPAAPAQEKEH

-992 SDNDTIASSTFGLVG
+992 SDNDTIASSTFALVG

-1013 ALKTSLAYG
+1013 ALKTSLAYS
-1022 PDVFVDGSSGLDFHA
+1022 PDVFIDGSSGLDFHA
-1037 HDGQTNSILTN
+1037 HEGQTNSILTN

-1156 LSTAPEAKN
+1156 LSTTPEAKN

-1182 NGNGNGN
+1182 D
-1189 GKAKR
+1189 GKDKDNSKPKR
-1194 ISSILNLGWRVEK
+1194 ISSILNLGWRIEK

-1238 VATDKDPSKLYDYG
+1238 VATDKDPSKLYDYE
-1252 KQSDT
+1252 KQTEQS
-1257 DLDAGKHQEIK
+1257 LDKGEHQKIT
-1268 ESAKLFNTGA
+1268 ESKKLFDTGA
-1278 GGSGSA
+1278 TSSTGTGGVT
-1284 GSATTQT
+1284 ATDTQQ
-1291 SPTVKP
+1291 SPTVKT

-1303 FKNFIPKDGTTTSS
+1303 FKKFIESKS

-1334 RPKDN
+1334 RPSQN

>member
-34 LNSSYQSLFDNDKSE
+34 LNSSYLSQFDNDKSE

-134 VFDKKTKREVASRA
+134 VFDKKTKKEVASRA
-148 FSANLSGFSAIAK
+148 FTANLSGFSAIAK

-204 LTNLRKISPEIFDAV
+204 LTNLRKISPEIFDAA

-226 AAGVATQFQQG
+226 AAGVATQFQDGGGGG
-237 ASGGSG
+237 AGTGSG
-243 GNGGSAGSGGT
+243 GNGGTSGSNGAAGDT
-254 GTETNGQGSG
+254 G
-264 GATSDGASNG
+264 SNG
-274 AGTGAQNGA
+274 AGTDAQNGGSQ
-283 PGQPEAPKVEAAPE
+283 PSTSPEAPKVDAA
-297 TPKTPEVPLVS
+297 PKTPEVPLVS

-394 SVDSIK
+394 SVESIK

-444 SAAGSKVVEVLKKY
+444 SAADSKVAKVFEEYLKDNNK
-458 LESPDLVKKAIK
+458 IK
-470 GEFSTAET
+470 QALMGEGSGTGET
-478 KPTEQGSGITTTT
+478 KPAETVSPAPAQPEAQAE
-491 RTSDGETQN
+491 GETQS
-500 ELQKK
+500 ELQKQ
-505 LVELSKKDPKVTA
+505 LVELSKKDSKVTEA
-518 DFKNYLKEEY
+518 FKTYLKDEY
-528 NIDLPEDSTSPAQQP
+528 NIDLPKEPASQTQQ
-543 TAVQASVAASSATE
+543 TGVAVQASVAALPSTGE
-557 VQVQV
+557 VEQQQ

-581 EQQQEIQSEDNRSP
+581 QQQP
-595 RSSFSKYNFAKQQ
+595 QQ
-608 EAIELVG
+608 ETQPTEETAEAIAK
-615 KDKDFYAPYFEIYN
+615 KDKEFYAPYFEIYN

-662 NYNFDFSLDQ
+662 DYNFDFSLDQ
-672 NQDEKSTDKTLKLN
+672 NQDESSTDKTLKLN

-711 AIEQPKDEV
+711 AIEQPKDEI

-828 SLQKPKVEATPAPAP
+828 SLQKPKVEAAPAPEPAPATPPAPAP
-843 AAPATPTPPAPTNPP
+843 ANPPADSGVAATPAPGTSTTPA
-858 AGSGSAANPA
+858 AGSGS
-868 PANPGSGSA
+868 
-877 ASTAPT
+877 STASA
-883 TGSGASGGS
+883 GSTSGGS
-892 TTSGDS
+892 
-898 SNSSSGASSSS
+898 SSSSSSSAPAAS
-909 TSSSAATAASATSSS
+909 TSSSTVAT
-924 VVANTATAFQ
+924 TATAFQ

-1013 ALKTSLAYG
+1013 ALKTSLAYS
-1022 PDVFVDGSSGLDFHA
+1022 PDVFIDGSSGLDFHA
-1037 HDGQTNSILTN
+1037 HEGQTNSILTN
-1048 VSSTKTSFQYKVNNF
+1048 ISSAKTSFQYKVNNF
-1063 TDNSAL
+1063 TDNPEL
-1069 DKLLQENGYYNQRA
+1069 DKLLKENGFYNQRA
-1083 TDGKGITIKQPLV
+1083 QDGKGITIKQPLV
-1096 YDFDNQGSVY
+1096 YEYDNQGSDY
-1106 EFDGNTKG
+1106 EFDGNTKK

-1130 GVMYFVFKPENN
+1130 GVMYFVFKPEDN
-1142 LVDSEKLVEQSYKL
+1142 LVKTNKLEDQSYKL
-1156 LSTAPEAKN
+1156 LSTAPEAQN

-1170 SYLELFRTVDDS
+1170 SYLELFRTID
-1182 NGNGNGN
+1182 GNGN
-1189 GKAKR
+1189 R
-1194 ISSILNLGWRVEK
+1194 ISPTINLGWRIEK
-1207 ARSLAIDKNQISTT
+1207 ARSLAIDKNQIATT
-1221 EHNYQTKG
+1221 EHNYQTKS
-1229 LVVFRDTDP
+1229 LVVLRDADP
-1238 VATDKDPSKLYDYG
+1238 ASTQDPSKLYDYK
-1252 KQSDT
+1252 KQGDDIIDSF
-1257 DLDAGKHQEIK
+1257 EIT
-1268 ESAKLFNTGA
+1268 ESAKLSGTGT
-1278 GGSGSA
+1278 GGSG
-1284 GSATTQT
+1284 TTQQ
-1291 SPTVKP
+1291 PTVKV
-1297 EDVNEI
+1297 EEVNEI
-1303 FKNFIPKDGTTTSS
+1303 FKQFIPQSGTTTASS
-1317 TDGQGQIYQDGI
+1317 TDGQGQGQIYQDGI

-1417 SGLDSSGKDRE
+1417 SDLDSSGKDRE